1 MRNGKLQTYIAE
13 IAVAYQQKSRSIKK
27 DTGRIEEGVLV
38 MKKKFMLAMLAAVMI
53 GLAGCGQDEPAT
65 GDVEI
70 PAQEIDPAEAEQL
83 QDEIDQSLEDYDA
96 DVLREGYL
104 DYSMELFRRSVEE
117 GANSMISPTSVMMAL
132 DMTAAGA
139 KGTTQEQMVNLF
151 CDSATQ
157 AQMEH
162 YCKDLMERYNSS
174 EGVKLHLANSIWIND
189 SIADRINEDY
199 LVRTDY
205 IFDATA
211 SVLPFDE
218 NATDLINDWCDEH
231 TDGMISK
238 LFDKIDPEAQMY
250 LINAAAIDAPW
261 QEPYEDSQVR
271 EETFTNAAG
280 GAEDVKMLNGME
292 TGYFETEDAVGFMK
306 YYEGYD
312 YAFLAILPNEDISVD
327 EYVQSLTGEKYEEFW
342 NSRTQEYDVYTK
354 LPEFTY
360 EYGLYMKAVLEDMGM
375 TQAFG
380 GADFTGIADAD
391 LYIDEVIHK
400 TFIEVGQYRTL
411 AAAVTAVE
419 MEETAAVEEPRETR
433 EVYLDR
439 PFIYAIVEADTGAPL
454 FIGTLQTVG

>member
-1 MRNGKLQTYIAE
+1 
-13 IAVAYQQKSRSIKK
+13 
-27 DTGRIEEGVLV
+27 

-65 GDVEI
+65 GDVEN
-70 PAQEIDPAEAEQL
+70 PAQEIDPAVAEQL

-157 AQMEH
+157 EQMEH

-454 FIGTLQTVG
+454 FIGTLQTVEQ